1 MSLIPSS
8 NKLKGAIVAYR
19 PLRFSQVVGQTI
31 GVKLIVSALVKDKLP
46 RAMILHGPSGV
57 GKTTL
62 ARLVAAWYVCENR
75 RDDVCGA
82 CSMCH
87 AVQDGNISDV
97 VEFDAASNTSIEDIR
112 QILDQCDYAPQY
124 STQKIFIID
133 EAHMLSRNAIA
144 ALLKTLEE
152 APDHIRFILATTE
165 LDKIPDAI
173 ASRCLCVS
181 LHNIS
186 SNIMGQYFKEF
197 AQDKSLKMDD
207 DAINLLVKLSHGSM
221 REGISV
227 CNQAILLADENK
239 IDVALLS
246 SIASYVDASK
256 IQQLAQLMIDGKFV
270 EVFDFASQ
278 LLAEENAN
286 AIALLAQIIDCVKER
301 CSVLSGDARSA
312 YIKMLIDLNKL
323 QQDSV
328 KLTCVDQVVAIGLAK
343 IAYAKP

>member
-8 NKLKGAIVAYR
+8 NKPSAAVVAYR
-19 PLRFSQVVGQTI
+19 PRRFSQVVGQTI
-31 GVKLIVSALVKDKLP
+31 GVKLIVSALAKEKLP
-46 RAMILHGPSGV
+46 RAMILYGPSGV

-75 RDDVCGA
+75 SDDVCGECA
-82 CSMCH
+82 MCQ

-112 QILDQCDYAPQY
+112 QILDQCEYAPQY
-124 STQKIFIID
+124 STQKVFIID

-186 SNIMGQYFKEF
+186 SNVMQQYFKEF
-197 AQDKSLKMDD
+197 ALAQGLSMDD
-207 DAINLLVKLSHGSM
+207 DTINLLVKLSHGSM

-227 CNQAILLADENK
+227 CNQAILLADGNK
-239 IDVALLS
+239 VDVALLS
-246 SIASYVDASK
+246 SIVSYVDVAK
-256 IQQLAQLMIDGKFV
+256 IEQLVQLMIDGKFV
-270 EVFDFASQ
+270 EVFD
-278 LLAEENAN
+278 LATSVLAQDNAN
-286 AIALLAQIIDCVKER
+286 AVALLVQIIDYVKER
-301 CSVLSGDARSA
+301 CGALSGDVRSA

-323 QQDSV
+323 QQDSA
-328 KLTCVDQVVAIGLAK
+328 KLTCADQVVAIGLAK
-343 IAYAKP
+343 IAYI